1 MGRLD
6 QKIALVTGGSRGIGR
21 AIALKLAEEGA
32 HVIICYRISA
42 DASEIH
48 LAEQV
53 VERIRGMGHESSG
66 YQVDVSMYDQSKE
79 LVERIVK
86 QYNRLDILI
95 NNAGITRDGLL
106 LRMSENDWDK
116 VIDTNLKSVF
126 NFSKAALAP
135 MMSQKSGKIVSVAS
149 IVGLVGNAG
158 QTNYAASK
166 AGLIGFTKSLAK
178 EVGSRNI
185 QVNAVAPG
193 FVETDMTAKLDDA
206 QRQKLADSI
215 PLKRTASPGE
225 IAGVVS
231 FLVSA
236 DADYITGQVICVDGG
251 LVM

>member
-1 MGRLD
+1 
-6 QKIALVTGGSRGIGR
+6 
-21 AIALKLAEEGA
+21 
-32 HVIICYRISA
+32 
-42 DASEIH
+42 
-48 LAEQV
+48 
-53 VERIRGMGHESSG
+53 
-66 YQVDVSMYDQSKE
+66 MYDQSKE

-135 MMSQKSGKIVSVAS
+135 MMSQRSGKIVSVAS
-149 IVGLVGNAG
+149 IVGLTGNAG
-158 QTNYAASK
+158 QANYAASK
-166 AGLIGFTKSLAK
+166 AGMIGFTKSLAK

-193 FVETDMTAKLDDA
+193 FVETGMTAKLSDA

-215 PLKRTASPGE
+215 PLKRTARPEE

-231 FLVSA
+231 FLVSS
-236 DADYITGQVICVDGG
+236 DADYITGQVICIDGG